1 MKYVI
6 VGKNME
12 VTESLKDA
20 VQSFKAQFAQMLS
33 AAKDALD
40 ATDDM

>member
-12 VTESLKDA
+12 VTQSLRDA
-20 VQSFKAQFAQMLS
+20 VTQKLDKLI
-33 AAKDALD
+33 AAAPNIGV
-40 ATDDM
+40 MPIPQCE